1 MKQWSGGQGAVLVQR
16 VAKAV
21 LAEFI
26 SARRHCFG
34 QAVGVV
40 RKMSPELSWSSETW
54 QLHSA
59 NIPMTVAVESSH
71 CTEPSARRAIAGF
84 CPQDSSDT
92 LMRNVALARER
103 DMSDTSNSAIE
114 FRAVEY
120 RVTSGKV
127 LLSGLDL
134 VVHRGKTLMLL
145 GRSGSGKTTCLKL
158 INRLLVPS
166 AGEVLVENKPSH
178 EWDPIRLRRGIGY
191 AIQDVGLFPHYT
203 VWENVAL
210 VPKLEKWDRQRI
222 ADRVEEVLRLVGL
235 PSHDFGD
242 RYPSQLS
249 GGQRQRVGLARALAA
264 EPPILLMDEPFGA
277 LDPITRAEVQLE
289 FKKLQEKLA
298 KTIVFVTHDVGEAL
312 MLGDRIALMEAGQMR
327 NIHTPE
333 EFLQSPD
340 ALAQEY
346 AKVYRTAG
354 EFFRN

>member
-1 MKQWSGGQGAVLVQR
+1 MG
-16 VAKAV
+16 
-21 LAEFI
+21 
-26 SARRHCFG
+26 
-34 QAVGVV
+34 
-40 RKMSPELSWSSETW
+40 
-54 QLHSA
+54 
-59 NIPMTVAVESSH
+59 ESF
-71 CTEPSARRAIAGF
+71 EK
-84 CPQDSSDT
+84 
-92 LMRNVALARER
+92 
-103 DMSDTSNSAIE
+103 AIE
-114 FRAVEY
+114 FR
-120 RVTSGKV
+120 RVGYQVSPGIT
-127 LLSGLDL
+127 LIDDLNLS
-134 VVHRGKTLMLL
+134 VRRGETVMLL

-158 INRLLVPS
+158 INRLLLPTS
-166 AGEVLVENKPSH
+166 GDVLVDHKSSE